1 MTVIRSWNNET
12 TLTVV
17 FMLKINE
24 LLADQRS
31 VLWVTRVTSG
41 LKMRNPTKLAGSR
54 WRGMNQQR
62 RMSHYQGITMVL
74 FYNGSDGLVKGK
86 IAQLYPGKPLASLYP
101 GKPLA
106 SAASSARVRSRGS
119 IGEASGIL
127 GKLMGSPG
135 SAVKSLYRT
144 KLLKTKV
151 CTALY
156 RWL

>member
-1 MTVIRSWNNET
+1 
-12 TLTVV
+12 
-17 FMLKINE
+17 MLKINE

-86 IAQLYPGKPLASLYP
+86 IAQLYPGKPLAS
-101 GKPLA
+101 
-106 SAASSARVRSRGS
+106 AASSARVRSRGS

>member
-1 MTVIRSWNNET
+1 LEGYEPAAAHEPLPGNYYGVILQRIGWVGQGKNKQ
-12 TLTVV
+12 
-17 FMLKINE
+17 KI
-24 LLADQRS
+24 
-31 VLWVTRVTSG
+31 
-41 LKMRNPTKLAGSR
+41 
-54 WRGMNQQR
+54 
-62 RMSHYQGITMVL
+62 
-74 FYNGSDGLVKGK
+74 

-156 RWL
+156 R